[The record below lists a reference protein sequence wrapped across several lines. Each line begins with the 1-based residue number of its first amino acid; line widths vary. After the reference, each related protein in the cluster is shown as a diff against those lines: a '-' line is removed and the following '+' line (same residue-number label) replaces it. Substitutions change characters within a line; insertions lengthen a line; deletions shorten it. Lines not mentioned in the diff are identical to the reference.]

1 MVELLDEKLIFP
13 LWMSS
18 NCISPLLTNRII
30 AVAHTVTVWWQH
42 RRRGNWDRVAH
53 DVGHYGCNIY
63 PLSSVIFTDRPTDG
77 PTDWLSD
84 RRMVSYRYWVIH
96 CKKRASLSV
105 QIEFLGPFVRR
116 LISATLGL
124 NLIHVSLFL
133 CSKAFKGEI
142 FLILFRTFNDQIA
155 KKKKIELNFLL
166 KLSDLKSNFTLILG
180 YLHPAL
186 NSPGQIVT
194 LMWSL
199 EPSAIRLMAVTCN
212 FWLGRGGGGTMKRT
226 PEFIPVV
233 PGICHPPQV
242 TFSSSN

>member
-30 AVAHTVTVWWQH
+30 TVAHTVTVWWQH
-42 RRRGNWDRVAH
+42 RWRGNWDRVAH

-63 PLSSVIFTDRPTDG
+63 PLSSVIFTERPTDG

-96 CKKRASLSV
+96 CKKRASLSI

-133 CSKAFKGEI
+133 CSKAFKGKI

-155 KKKKIELNFLL
+155 KKKKLNWIFSFRPEI
-166 KLSDLKSNFTLILG
+166 KFHANPGLSSPSFEQPWPDCYSYVKSGTVG
-180 YLHPAL
+180 YMP
-186 NSPGQIVT
+186 
-194 LMWSL
+194 
-199 EPSAIRLMAVTCN
+199 
-212 FWLGRGGGGTMKRT
+212 RGG
-226 PEFIPVV
+226 
-233 PGICHPPQV
+233 
-242 TFSSSN
+242 NL

>member
-1 MVELLDEKLIFP
+1 
-13 LWMSS
+13 MSS

-53 DVGHYGCNIY
+53 DVGHCGCNIHHV
-63 PLSSVIFTDRPTDG
+63 SNVIFTDRLTDG
-77 PTDWLSD
+77 PTHWLSD

-96 CKKRASLSV
+96 CKKKRASLSV

-133 CSKAFKGEI
+133 CSKAFKGKI

-155 KKKKIELNFLL
+155 KKKNWNEFSL
-166 KLSDLKSNFTLILG
+166 KAFRPEIKFHANPGLSSPSFEQPRRDCYSYVKSGTVG
-180 YLHPAL
+180 YTPH
-186 NSPGQIVT
+186 
-194 LMWSL
+194 
-199 EPSAIRLMAVTCN
+199 
-212 FWLGRGGGGTMKRT
+212 GR
-226 PEFIPVV
+226 
-233 PGICHPPQV
+233 
-242 TFSSSN
+242 NL